1 MLTEFLAQA
10 VAFVLGTALQAV
22 EGVVPEVVF
31 DWLDGLASNVAY
43 LLSFGPA
50 SAIAVIVGAY
60 YAVDLA
66 INAYVFA
73 VTTYKLIPAKA
84 T

>member
-1 MLTEFLAQA
+1 MLTQFLAEA
-10 VAFVLGTALQAV
+10 VAYVLGTALAAV
-22 EGVVPEVVF
+22 EGIVPGSVL
-31 DWLDGLASNVAY
+31 DWIDGLASNVAY
-43 LLSFGPA
+43 LLSFGPG
-50 SAIAVIVGAY
+50 SAVGVIVATY

-73 VTTYKLIPAKA
+73 VTTYKLVPIKS